1 MKTLLTIYGS
11 PTPPGKLARALD
23 AAEEHAT
30 GHPGWRAV
38 RLSPLTPTV
47 WPEDAAEQVAA
58 ASGVLVASPVFRASF
73 PATLK
78 LLFDQLPVAAFGTR
92 PVAIL
97 TVAAAPEH
105 ALAAERHLRDVLAW
119 FGALTAPHPL
129 FLADRLLSG
138 APLDADVRADL
149 GALVD
154 QVVSLTALPEGTRL
168 GPTPLA
174 ARRGPRTGRPPHPHT
189 DSRKEP
195 TT

>member
-1 MKTLLTIYGS
+1 MRTLLTVYGS

-23 AAEEHAT
+23 VAEAHVA
-30 GHPGWRAV
+30 GRPGWRAV
-38 RLSPLTPTV
+38 RLSPLTPTA

-78 LLFDQLPVAAFGTR
+78 QLLDQLPVEAFGSR

-105 ALAAERHLRDVLAW
+105 ALGAERHLRDVLAW

-129 FLADRLLSG
+129 FLRDRLLAG
-138 APLDADVRADL
+138 PELDAEVRADL

-154 QVVSLTALPEGTRL
+154 QVVSLAVLPEGIRL
-168 GPTPLA
+168 GPAPLA
-174 ARRGPRTGRPPHPHT
+174 ARRAPRVDRPPHP
-189 DSRKEP
+189 DPRKEP